1 MINQADDTM
10 NLNKTP
16 ALKTLL
22 LCLCVTLTA
31 CVSTRIEES
40 RRAVTVMTSDDTV
53 VILGRAKHTD
63 DETEASFTEC
73 VNDALAG
80 HNARLS
86 LMSESDFVDAMFP
99 FFEPRLAPT
108 NLDDLSQVLN
118 DPLVAGKVNE
128 TRVRY
133 LVWLDGN
140 TETTDQGGSMTCSI
154 GAAGGGC
161 FGLNWWERDSSY
173 EATIWDMQ
181 NLNAAGYISADST
194 GTSYVAGLILPI
206 PMIART
212 GKAACEGMAEQL
224 SEFLAMPSESSD
236 FQDAG

>member
-1 MINQADDTM
+1 M
-10 NLNKTP
+10 
-16 ALKTLL
+16 KTLRQQSTL
-22 LCLCVTLTA
+22 AMALCLSIAASA

-40 RRAVTVMTSDDTV
+40 RRSVTVMNSDDTV

-80 HNARLS
+80 HNSRLS

-99 FFEPRLAPT
+99 FFEPRLAPM
-108 NLDDLSQVLN
+108 NLDDLSQTLN
-118 DPLVAGKVNE
+118 DPLVARKVNE

-133 LVWLDGN
+133 LIWLDGN
-140 TETTDQGGSMTCSI
+140 TETTDQGGSMTCSF

-173 EATIWDMQ
+173 EATIWDMR
-181 NLNAAGYISADST
+181 NLSAAGYISADST
-194 GTSYVAGLILPI
+194 GTSYVAGLMLPI
-206 PMIART
+206 PLIART

-224 SEFLAMPSESSD
+224 GEFLTP
-236 FQDAG
+236 AGTAATTADGG

>member
-1 MINQADDTM
+1 MGPEKNTIA
-10 NLNKTP
+10 K
-16 ALKTLL
+16 LL
-22 LCLCVTLTA
+22 IVGLSLAASA

-40 RRAVTVMTSDDTV
+40 RRAVTVLNSEDTV

-73 VNDALAG
+73 VNNALAG
-80 HNARLS
+80 RNSRLS

-99 FFEPRLAPT
+99 YFEPRLAPT
-108 NLDDLSQVLN
+108 SLDDLSQVLN

-140 TETTDQGGSMTCSI
+140 TETTDQGGTMTCTI

-181 NLNAAGYISADST
+181 NVNAAGYISADST

-212 GKAACEGMAEQL
+212 GKAACQGLADQL
-224 SEFLAMPSESSD
+224 SEFLAMPAEAPD
-236 FQDAG
+236 PGGAG

>member
-1 MINQADDTM
+1 MRASIHPSLAG
-10 NLNKTP
+10 LILVLSA
-16 ALKTLL
+16 ALS
-22 LCLCVTLTA
+22 A

-40 RRAVTVMTSDDTV
+40 RRAVTAVQADDTI

-80 HNARLS
+80 RSSRLS
-86 LMSESDFVDAMFP
+86 LMTEADFVDAMFP

-108 NLDDLSQVLN
+108 NLDDLAKVLN
-118 DPLVAGKVNE
+118 DPLVAEKVTE
-128 TRVRY
+128 TQVRY
-133 LVWLDGN
+133 LIWLDGN
-140 TETTDQGGSMTCSI
+140 TETVDQGGTMTCSI

-173 EATIWDMQ
+173 EATIWDMS

-194 GTSYVAGLILPI
+194 GTSFLAGIVLPI
-206 PMIART
+206 PIIART
-212 GKAACEGMAEQL
+212 GKAACEGLAEQL
-224 SEFLAMPSESSD
+224 SDFLTASGESMTAAE
-236 FQDAG
+236 AG

>member
-1 MINQADDTM
+1 MTADQG
-10 NLNKTP
+10 LP
-16 ALKTLL
+16 LRIFLIGLALT
-22 LCLCVTLTA
+22 TSA

-40 RRAVTVMTSDDTV
+40 RRAVTAISSDDTV

-63 DETEASFTEC
+63 DQTEASFTEC
-73 VNDALAG
+73 VNNELSG
-80 HNARLS
+80 RNSRLS
-86 LMSESDFVDAMFP
+86 LMSESEFVDAMFP

-118 DPLVAGKVNE
+118 DPLVAAKVNE

-140 TETTDQGGSMTCSI
+140 TETTDQGGSMTCSV

-173 EATIWDMQ
+173 EATIWDMKTV
-181 NLNAAGYISADST
+181 NAAGYISADAT

-212 GKAACEGMAEQL
+212 GKAACEGLAEQL
-224 SEFLAMPSESSD
+224 NEFLAMPAAAADGS
-236 FQDAG
+236 G

>member
-1 MINQADDTM
+1 M
-10 NLNKTP
+10 KTSRKSVI
-16 ALKTLL
+16 ATAVLGLSVL
-22 LCLCVTLTA
+22 LTA

-40 RRAVTVMTSDDTV
+40 RRAVTLMETDDAV

-73 VNDALAG
+73 VNNALAG
-80 HNARLS
+80 RNSRLS
-86 LMSESDFVDAMFP
+86 LVSESEFVDAMFP
-99 FFEPRLAPT
+99 FFEPRLAPN
-108 NLDDLSQVLN
+108 NLDDLSRVLN

-140 TETTDQGGSMTCSI
+140 TETTDQGGSMTCTI

-173 EATIWDMQ
+173 EATIWDMK
-181 NLNAAGYISADST
+181 NLNAAGYISADSK

-212 GKAACEGMAEQL
+212 GKAACEGLAEQL
-224 SEFLAMPSESSD
+224 GEFLAMPGDGSAAS
-236 FQDAG
+236 DAG

>member
-1 MINQADDTM
+1 MTADQG
-10 NLNKTP
+10 LP
-16 ALKTLL
+16 LRIFLIGLALT
-22 LCLCVTLTA
+22 TSA

-40 RRAVTVMTSDDTV
+40 RRAVTVISSDDTV

-63 DETEASFTEC
+63 DQTEASFTEC
-73 VNDALAG
+73 VNNELSG
-80 HNARLS
+80 RNSRLS
-86 LMSESDFVDAMFP
+86 LMSESEFVDAMFP

-118 DPLVAGKVNE
+118 DPLVAAKVNE

-140 TETTDQGGSMTCSI
+140 TETTDQGGSMTCSV

-173 EATIWDMQ
+173 EATIWDMKTV
-181 NLNAAGYISADST
+181 NAAGYISADAT

-212 GKAACEGMAEQL
+212 GKAACEGLAEQL
-224 SEFLAMPSESSD
+224 NEFLAMPAAAADGS
-236 FQDAG
+236 G

>member
-1 MINQADDTM
+1 MRTNFR
-10 NLNKTP
+10 P
-16 ALKTLL
+16 LKITLL
-22 LCLCVTLTA
+22 LAAAVASSA

-40 RRAVTVMTSDDTV
+40 RRAVTNVASDDTI

-80 HNARLS
+80 RNARLS
-86 LMSESDFVDAMFP
+86 LMTEADFVDAMFP

-108 NLDDLSQVLN
+108 SLDNLSQVLA
-118 DPLVAGKVNE
+118 DPLVAAKVNE
-128 TRVRY
+128 TQVRY
-133 LVWLDGN
+133 LIWLDGN
-140 TETTDQGGSMTCSI
+140 TETTDQGGTMTCSF

-181 NLNAAGYISADST
+181 GLNAAGYISADST
-194 GTSYVAGLILPI
+194 GTSYLAGLMLPI
-206 PMIART
+206 PIIART
-212 GKAACEGMAEQL
+212 GKAACEGLADQL
-224 SEFLAMPSESSD
+224 SEFLLDPGD
-236 FQDAG
+236 GTDAG

>member
-1 MINQADDTM
+1 M
-10 NLNKTP
+10 KTGKKLS
-16 ALKTLL
+16 AGVWLL
-22 LCLCVTLTA
+22 GLCLVSAA

-40 RRAVTVMTSDDTV
+40 RRAVTVLDSDDTV

-63 DETEASFTEC
+63 DETESSFTEC
-73 VNDALAG
+73 VNDALSG
-80 HNARLS
+80 RNARLS

-99 FFEPRLAPT
+99 YFEPRLAPT

-118 DPLVAGKVNE
+118 DPLVASKVNE

-140 TETTDQGGSMTCSI
+140 TETTDQGGTMTCSI

-181 NLNAAGYISADST
+181 NVNAAGYISADST

-212 GKAACEGMAEQL
+212 GKAACQGLADQL
-224 SEFLAMPSESSD
+224 SEFLAMPVETAAYD
-236 FQDAG
+236 DAG

>member
-1 MINQADDTM
+1 M
-10 NLNKTP
+10 NRAFTP
-16 ALKTLL
+16 AAAVVLG
-22 LCLCVTLTA
+22 LTFMQAA

-40 RRAVTVMTSDDTV
+40 RRAVTVMDSDDTV

-80 HNARLS
+80 RNARLS

-99 FFEPRLAPT
+99 FFEPRLAPN
-108 NLDDLSQVLN
+108 NLDDLSRVLN

-133 LVWLDGN
+133 LVWLEGN

-173 EATIWDMQ
+173 EATIWDMK

-212 GKAACEGMAEQL
+212 GKAACEGLADQL
-224 SEFLAMPSESSD
+224 GEFLVTPGGGTDELGD
-236 FQDAG
+236 GG

>member
-1 MINQADDTM
+1 MKPGRQSAFRTFM
-10 NLNKTP
+10 LG
-16 ALKTLL
+16 
-22 LCLCVTLTA
+22 LCVLMTA

-40 RRAVTVMTSDDTV
+40 RRAVTVMNSDDTV

-80 HNARLS
+80 RNSRLS

-99 FFEPRLAPT
+99 FFEPRLAPN
-108 NLDDLSQVLN
+108 NLDDLSRVLN

-173 EATIWDMQ
+173 EATIWDMKT
-181 NLNAAGYISADST
+181 LNAAGYISADSS

-212 GKAACEGMAEQL
+212 GKAACEGLADQL
-224 SEFLAMPSESSD
+224 GEFLTVTADGSGTG
-236 FQDAG
+236 DAG

>member
-1 MINQADDTM
+1 MRASIHPSLAG
-10 NLNKTP
+10 LILVLSA
-16 ALKTLL
+16 ALS
-22 LCLCVTLTA
+22 A

-40 RRAVTVMTSDDTV
+40 RRAVTAVQADDTI

-80 HNARLS
+80 RSSRLS
-86 LMSESDFVDAMFP
+86 LMTEADFVDAMFP

-108 NLDDLSQVLN
+108 NLDDLAKVLN
-118 DPLVAGKVNE
+118 DPLVAEKVTE
-128 TRVRY
+128 TQVRY
-133 LVWLDGN
+133 LIWLDGN
-140 TETTDQGGSMTCSI
+140 TETVDQGGTMTCSI

-173 EATIWDMQ
+173 EATIWDMS

-194 GTSYVAGLILPI
+194 GTSFLAGIVLPI
-206 PMIART
+206 PIIART
-212 GKAACEGMAEQL
+212 GKAACEGLAEQL
-224 SEFLAMPSESSD
+224 SDFLTASGESVTAAE
-236 FQDAG
+236 AG

>member
-1 MINQADDTM
+1 MKRSKNTILKVLLM
-10 NLNKTP
+10 SLSL
-16 ALKTLL
+16 ALS
-22 LCLCVTLTA
+22 A

-40 RRAVTVMTSDDTV
+40 RRAVTVLNSDDTV

-80 HNARLS
+80 QNSRLS
-86 LMSESDFVDAMFP
+86 LMSESEFVDAMFP

-181 NLNAAGYISADST
+181 NVNAAGYISADST

-212 GKAACEGMAEQL
+212 GKAACHGMAEQL
-224 SEFLAMPSESSD
+224 SEFLAMPGEA
-236 FQDAG
+236 AGGNDSG

>member
-1 MINQADDTM
+1 MIPGRR
-10 NLNKTP
+10 NLTLV
-16 ALKTLL
+16 ALL
-22 LCLCVTLTA
+22 LGLSIGLTA

-73 VNDALAG
+73 VNEALAG
-80 HNARLS
+80 RNARLS

-99 FFEPRLAPT
+99 FFEPRLAP
-108 NLDDLSQVLN
+108 NNIDDLSQVLN
-118 DPLVAGKVNE
+118 DPLVASKVDE

-140 TETTDQGGSMTCSI
+140 TETTDQGGSMTCSL

-212 GKAACEGMAEQL
+212 GKAACEAMAEQL
-224 SEFLAMPSESSD
+224 SEFLALPADVAAPEDS
-236 FQDAG
+236 G